1 MEMLVGDKW
10 VEIDVGKMTIEID
23 DVFHREISSKSGVV
37 IGHNLIVRFIATFV
51 NENNRLELKEQYEMR
66 MEEEHFKKVED
77 TMIRKIKSG
86 KIVKNLDSIGNKIKF
101 HVFGYILEGDDF
113 SMRTIEDSG
122 D

>member
-37 IGHNLIVRFIATFV
+37 IGHNLIVRFITTFV
-51 NENNRLELKEQYEMR
+51 NESNRRELEVQHEMKIEDERLKMR
-66 MEEEHFKKVED
+66 ED
-77 TMIRKIKSG
+77 EIISKIESG
-86 KIVKNLDSIGNKIKF
+86 KVVSDLDSIGNKVKYY
-101 HVFGYILEGDDF
+101 VFGYVFDGEDF
-113 SMRTIEDSG
+113 ATRIIED